1 MGQVVRS
8 FEIDSAPDTV
18 PNILVTVLA
27 ELGWSQVFFNEHL
40 TSVSARMIKTETV
53 MNCAWEYE
61 FALAVSWTSFLSG
74 SLLDINL
81 TETRWHWT
89 DPDCNKIANQL
100 IEKVQASIL
109 TPETLRTSTG
119 AALGTI
125 DDLVKAGFV
134 DSYAGPENFILTK
147 VNGLYIRVPRMYSV
161 RHISIEGATGSGK
174 TIALFCKNLT
184 DEATLE
190 CSAVVTEATGSKGR
204 ADLFCKTSG
213 WRKAHGQEV
222 FYINPSE
229 LRSHRLN
236 ILDLCS
242 TYDDVL
248 NVVEILMRST
258 TLGSHKGDQ
267 FWEQA
272 ERLLLT
278 ALILHSFSERNDG
291 KCHIGFVLDLLSKG
305 AAKLAPLLRRSAV
318 TLAAKLYES
327 FIENSAEN
335 QRASIAAG
343 LLSRLSIWNAPRIR
357 ELTRATDLDFEALQE
372 KLFTWYIAVQAD
384 RFELKPISALMFNSV
399 FLVIRKYKFKH
410 PIKILADELP
420 NMGRISDLAQRLTIL
435 RHDGIS
441 LTFGCQD
448 YKQLENVY
456 GSEAPLF
463 ASQPAIKI
471 IFPPND
477 LEAAERTSRALGM
490 KEERITSVTSSG
502 QLIEKTEK
510 RPVMPP
516 EELAK
521 MKPGEI
527 LVFTPVAPPVKLQAL
542 RWRDYGEET
551 DEEQYPP
558 PYPPPLDVDESLLS
572 KQPDKETD
580 PADNDDDQDLFG
592 DIAC

>member
-1 MGQVVRS
+1 MGEITRR
-8 FEIDSAPDTV
+8 FEIKAAPIAV

-27 ELGWSQVFFNEHL
+27 ELGWNQIFFNEHL
-40 TSVSARMIKTETV
+40 TSVSARLSKTETV
-53 MNCAWEYE
+53 MNCPWEYE
-61 FALAVSWTSFLSG
+61 FALTVSWNG
-74 SLLDINL
+74 SECGSTLAVQLR
-81 TETRWHWT
+81 ETRWNWT
-89 DPDCNKIANQL
+89 DPDCDKFAHEL
-100 IEKVQASIL
+100 IEKVLQCAL
-109 TPETLRTSTG
+109 APESLRTSTG
-119 AALGTI
+119 ATLGTI
-125 DDLVKAGFV
+125 DDLIKAGFV

-147 VNGLYIRVPRMYSV
+147 INGLYVRVPRMYSV
-161 RHISIEGATGSGK
+161 RHISIEGATGTGK
-174 TIALFCKNLT
+174 TSALFCKNLT

-190 CSAVVTEATGSKGR
+190 SSAIVTEATGSKGR

-258 TLGSHKGDQ
+258 NLGTHKGDQ

-278 ALILHSFSERNDG
+278 ALILHSFEERNSG
-291 KCHIGFVLDLLSKG
+291 NCHIGFVLDLLGKG
-305 AAKLAPLLRRSAV
+305 AAQLAPLLGRSEVA
-318 TLAAKLYES
+318 LAAKLYES

-357 ELTRATDLDFEALQE
+357 ELTRTTDLDFESLQE

-384 RFELKPISALMFNSV
+384 RFELKPIAALMFNSV
-399 FLVIRKYKFKH
+399 FLVIRKYKFAQ

-420 NMGRISDLAQRLTIL
+420 NMGRINDLAQRLTIL

-463 ASQPAIKI
+463 SSQPAIRI

-477 LEAAERTSRALGM
+477 LAAAERTSRALGM
-490 KEERITSVTSSG
+490 KEERITSVTSGG
-502 QLIEKTEK
+502 QLIEKIER

-516 EELAK
+516 EELTQ

-542 RWRDYGEET
+542 SWRDYGEET
-551 DEEQYPP
+551 DETQYPP
-558 PYPPPLDVDESLLS
+558 PYPAPLDVDESLICTR
-572 KQPDKETD
+572 QNIEPEAAPD
-580 PADNDDDQDLFG
+580 PDDDLFG

>member
-1 MGQVVRS
+1 MGQITRI
-8 FEIDSAPDTV
+8 FEISASPLAV

-27 ELGWSQVFFNEHL
+27 EHGWSQVFFNEHL
-40 TSVSARMIKTETV
+40 TSVSARLTKTETV
-53 MNCAWEYE
+53 MNCPWEYE
-61 FALAVSWTSFLSG
+61 FALSVSWNGSLSG
-74 SLLDINL
+74 SVLEVQLK
-81 TETRWHWT
+81 ETRWNWT
-89 DPDCNKIANQL
+89 DPDCEKLASQL
-100 IEKVQASIL
+100 IDKVVQCTLA
-109 TPETLRTSTG
+109 PESLRTSTG
-119 AALGTI
+119 STLGTI
-125 DDLVKAGFV
+125 DDLIRAGFV

-147 VNGLYIRVPRMYSV
+147 INGLYVRVPRMYSV
-161 RHISIEGATGSGK
+161 RHISIEGATGTGK
-174 TIALFCKNLT
+174 TSALFCKNLT

-190 CSAVVTEATGSKGR
+190 CSAIVTEATGSKGR

-213 WRKAHGQEV
+213 RRKVHGQEV

-229 LRSHRLN
+229 LRTHRLN

-242 TYDDVL
+242 TYDDVV
-248 NVVEILMRST
+248 NIVEILMRST

-278 ALILHSFSERNDG
+278 SLVLHTFGERNSG
-291 KCHIGFVLDLLSKG
+291 NCHIGFVLDLLGKG
-305 AAKLAPLLRRSAV
+305 SAKLGPMLSRSEVA
-318 TLAAKLYES
+318 LAAKLYEA

-343 LLSRLSIWNAPRIR
+343 LLSRLGIWNAPRIR
-357 ELTRATDLDFEALQE
+357 ELTRTTDLDFESLQS

-384 RFELKPISALMFNSV
+384 RFELKPLSALMFNSV
-399 FLVIRKYKFKH
+399 FLVIRKFKFEH

-463 ASQPAIKI
+463 ASQPAIRI

-477 LEAAERTSRALGM
+477 LESAERTSRALGI
-490 KEERITSVTSSG
+490 KEERITTVTSSG
-502 QLIEKTEK
+502 QLIEKTER
-510 RPVMPP
+510 RPVMPA
-516 EELAK
+516 EELTR

-527 LVFTPVAPPVKLQAL
+527 LVFTPVAPPVILQAL
-542 RWRDYGEET
+542 SWRDYKEET
-551 DEEQYPP
+551 DEEKHPP

-572 KQPDKETD
+572 SRLAETETAQEPDD
-580 PADNDDDQDLFG
+580 DLFG